1 MRHLLDVLLRLA
13 TFGYQIVVASV
24 MGVSLVPGLLLVQ
37 AAARTESLVLI
48 ALAAG
53 IGYFAF
59 GLTFLLLIVGIK
71 RVTFFRARPGDY
83 PFISGYA
90 IHWAMIGTLVGLAKV
105 VILHHILGTPV
116 LNLFY
121 RLMGA
126 TIGRSV
132 LINSSNLFD
141 FDLLTIGDG
150 AMLGGD
156 CVVIGHVGEGGKL
169 RLQPIVIGPR
179 CTIGQSSIVFP
190 GAVMEEGSVLGALS
204 LLPKGRRLPAGTR
217 WGGNPL
223 AALPPRGHPDAPAG
237 PAAGPPPH
245 A

>member
-1 MRHLLDVLLRLA
+1 MRSPLDPLLRLA
-13 TFGYQIVVASV
+13 TFLYQIVIAAI
-24 MGVSLVPGLLLVQ
+24 MGLALVPGLLLVQ
-37 AAARTESLVLI
+37 AAAETDSIVLVAI
-48 ALAAG
+48 AAG
-53 IGYFAF
+53 VGYFAF
-59 GLTFLLLIVGIK
+59 GLTFLALIVVIK
-71 RVTFFRARPGDY
+71 HATFFRARPGDY
-83 PFISGYA
+83 PFVSPYA

-105 VILHHILGTPV
+105 VILRHILGTPV

-126 TIGRSV
+126 KIGRSV
-132 LINSSNLFD
+132 MINTCNMFD
-141 FDLLTIGDG
+141 FDLITIGDG

-156 CVVIGHVGEGGKL
+156 CVVIGHVGEGSKL
-169 RLQPIVIGPR
+169 RLRPIEIGPR
-179 CTIGQSSIVFP
+179 CTVGQSSIVFP

-223 AALPPRGHPDAPAG
+223 VEIPRPD
-237 PAAGPPPH
+237 PAAPH